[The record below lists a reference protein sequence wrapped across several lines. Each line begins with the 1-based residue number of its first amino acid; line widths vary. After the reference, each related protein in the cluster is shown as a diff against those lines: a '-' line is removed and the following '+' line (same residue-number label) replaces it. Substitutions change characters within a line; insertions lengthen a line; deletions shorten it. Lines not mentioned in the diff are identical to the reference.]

1 MYALF
6 SSATCYDLRV
16 LMMRSASMMDTRL
29 LVYAKYQCYVTWQM
43 WKFQLNVCC
52 CNVGLSRVHCHDAR
66 GWWHCGVVSF
76 TSMELRMA
84 ILKKQKNG
92 NRMCIWNTSL
102 KYHITDSR
110 GKLYTMH
117 VIRLMP
123 RYKMRY
129 CKYANVNG

>member
-1 MYALF
+1 ML
-6 SSATCYDLRV
+6 CYLANVEISTERMLLQRRV
-16 LMMRSASMMDTRL
+16 VSGA
-29 LVYAKYQCYVTWQM
+29 
-43 WKFQLNVCC
+43 
-52 CNVGLSRVHCHDAR
+52 LSRCAWLVAR
-66 GWWHCGVVSF
+66 RRRVPHF
-76 TSMELRMA
+76 DELRMA

-92 NRMCIWNTSL
+92 NRMCIWNTSF